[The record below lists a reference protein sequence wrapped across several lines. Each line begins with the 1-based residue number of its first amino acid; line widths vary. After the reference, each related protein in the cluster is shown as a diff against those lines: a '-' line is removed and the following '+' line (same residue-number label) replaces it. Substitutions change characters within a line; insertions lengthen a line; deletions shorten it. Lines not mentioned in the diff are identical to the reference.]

1 MTRPR
6 SSALTSARASKLG
19 ALLLAALFAVP
30 AGAESVAKPAPVGI
44 APPQRLELAPLS
56 GRIAVIDVQ
65 RILQES
71 LAARSVQ
78 KQLETQRAK
87 FQAEIS
93 SREKE
98 LNDADNELKE
108 LRNTSKDGE
117 AVSEKEQQLRQRFM
131 EMERDV
137 QTKRHAL
144 DEGFTKSMGVVRDN
158 LLGVVDG
165 LAKAKGLQ
173 AVLLK
178 QQALWFEPSLDI
190 TDEVLTRLNAKVV
203 DVPVK
208 IDLSGTAATPTP
220 DKIPDKAAD
229 KPVQPKP

>member
-1 MTRPR
+1 MTRR
-6 SSALTSARASKLG
+6 KNSASISARVSK
-19 ALLLAALFAVP
+19 AATLLAVLLALP
-30 AGAESVAKPAPVGI
+30 AWAEPAETGKAAPVGI
-44 APPQRLELAPLS
+44 APPQRLEAAPS
-56 GRIAVIDVQ
+56 NGRIAVIDVQ

-71 LAARSVQ
+71 RAARSVQ

-93 SREKE
+93 GREKE

-108 LRNTSKDGE
+108 LRNTNKDGD
-117 AVSEKEQQLRQRFM
+117 AVTEKEQQLRQRFM

-158 LLGVVDG
+158 LLGVVDS
-165 LAKAKGLQ
+165 LAQAKGLQ

-178 QQALWFEPSLDI
+178 QQALWYEPTLDI
-190 TDEVLTRLNAKVV
+190 TDEVLTRLNAKIT

-208 IDLSGTAATPTP
+208 IDLSGAAVAPTP
-220 DKIPDKAAD
+220 E
-229 KPVQPKP
+229 KPVPAKP